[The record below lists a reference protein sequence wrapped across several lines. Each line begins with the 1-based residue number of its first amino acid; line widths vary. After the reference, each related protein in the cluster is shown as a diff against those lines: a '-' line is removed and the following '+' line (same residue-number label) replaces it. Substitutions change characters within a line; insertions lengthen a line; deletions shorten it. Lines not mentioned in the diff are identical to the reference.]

1 MKQNQIV
8 QETIYKHQPNELI
21 FANKV
26 YSQQLDGKVSEAA
39 YYKTLE
45 RMCKAGTLAKAA
57 KGTYY
62 IPKQSS
68 FGVVPPS
75 EREIVSSFTKNH
87 SGTVIGYT
95 LYNQL
100 GLTTQIAKTVEVLSS
115 AMETQVKTIRNVVV
129 HSSSLSFSK
138 KNAEMIHALEVMK
151 NISEIQDINYS
162 ALVSFFQK
170 VAAQFDQAVFDEV
183 ISIQHY
189 SKRTIAFFQEILNY
203 YQKPNSLQKYLSSLS
218 TYHFPKMEELYE
230 AAQLPQ

>member
-26 YSQQLDGKVSEAA
+26 YSQQLVGKVSEAA

-62 IPKQSS
+62 IPKQSA

-115 AMETQVKTIRNVVV
+115 AMEAQVKTIRNVVV
-129 HSSSLSFSK
+129 LEKERGNDSCPGSHEKHQRDSGHKLFRIGIFLSESC
-138 KNAEMIHALEVMK
+138 
-151 NISEIQDINYS
+151 
-162 ALVSFFQK
+162 
-170 VAAQFDQAVFDEV
+170 
-183 ISIQHY
+183 
-189 SKRTIAFFQEILNY
+189 RTIRPSCF
-203 YQKPNSLQKYLSSLS
+203 
-218 TYHFPKMEELYE
+218 
-230 AAQLPQ
+230 